1 MAVLARLLPYE
12 GDLPYVFVS
21 YSHRNMDAALQIIT
35 RMVDAGYRVWY
46 DEGIDPGTEWDENIA
61 AHVEGCGY
69 FLALISE
76 EYLASDNCKDELN
89 FARDLDKQRVLV
101 YLEETDL
108 PSGMKMRLSRIQA
121 IHKYTYTDEEAFYA
135 KLFRTRGLHLCLGE
149 AHRPRAA
156 AEPLHPRPS
165 HAQEAPAP
173 KAGILE
179 RLRDVMREPR
189 RPSSSSERSAD
200 PTNHSAAVSWPVDM
214 SKEPELSAML
224 KALNEHPAF
233 TVQNIVHG
241 AAVTRLEIDVE
252 GRMRVQAVTEELQ
265 RMTPDLPIRIDV
277 AAHAPFL
284 TVEVPRQQRF
294 TVSLQEVLESDEMRR
309 SSAPLPIPAGKDID
323 GTAIVCDLTQM
334 PHLLIAGNAAPGMST
349 CLNAMIYSL
358 LMRCDPASM
367 RFIMADSPHGVLHPY
382 DGIPHLLAPV
392 IREPQKTIQ
401 ALRWAVDAMM
411 ERFQLFQHTNVRNID
426 GYNRQATPGELLPRI
441 VIVISELANLMAS
454 SKREAEEYI
463 CRLAQLSRA
472 AGIHLIVATR
482 QPTVNVITGLIKAN
496 IPSRIAFQVDSS
508 VDSRTILDRA
518 GAEKLLGYGD
528 MLYLPYG
535 ETSPLRVQ
543 GCFLH
548 EAQVED
554 FTHELRQYIRP
565 DYNVSLLA
573 ALTPSAEWSEDSAD
587 SSSSNEFSDSDL
599 LIQAAA
605 FAVEDGR
612 ISTSILQRRLRIG
625 YTHAARLMD
634 RLETLGIIGPRDGA
648 KPRLC
653 LITHEEFEAM
663 KAEGVFHHE

>member
-1 MAVLARLLPYE
+1 MARLLPYE

-21 YSHRNMDAALQIIT
+21 YSHRNMDAALQIIS
-35 RMVDAGYRVWY
+35 RMVEAGYRVWY

-69 FLALISE
+69 FLALISD
-76 EYLASDNCKDELN
+76 EYLGSDNCKDELN

-149 AHRPRAA
+149 AP
-156 AEPLHPRPS
+156 
-165 HAQEAPAP
+165 HAQMPVSRPPAAPPPAP
-173 KAGILE
+173 KAEPIQEKPSRASSIFE
-179 RLRDVMREPR
+179 RLRNIMQDPEPR
-189 RPSSSSERSAD
+189 RESLAPRS
-200 PTNHSAAVSWPVDM
+200 PEVDM
-214 SKEPELSAML
+214 RREPQLSAML

-241 AAVTRLEIDVE
+241 AAVTRLEIAVE

-265 RMTPDLPIRIDV
+265 RMAPDLPIRIDV
-277 AAHAPFL
+277 AAHAPVL

-294 TVSLQEVLESDEMRR
+294 TVSLREILESDVMRR
-309 SSAPLPIPAGKDID
+309 SSAPLPIPVGKDID
-323 GTAIVCDLTQM
+323 GTAIVCDLAKM
-334 PHLLIAGNAAPGMST
+334 PHLLIAGNATPGMST
-349 CLNAMIYSL
+349 CLKAMIYSL

-367 RFIMADSPHGVLHPY
+367 RLIMADSPHGMLQPY

-392 IREPQKTIQ
+392 IRDPQQTIQ
-401 ALRWAVDAMM
+401 ALRWATEAMM
-411 ERFQLFQHTNVRNID
+411 ERFQLFQHANVRNID
-426 GYNRQATPGELLPRI
+426 GYNRQASPGQLLPRI
-441 VIVISELANLMAS
+441 VIVISELAVLMAS
-454 SKREAEEYI
+454 CKREAEEYI
-463 CRLAQLSRA
+463 CRLAQLGRA

-482 QPTVNVITGLIKAN
+482 RPSVDVITGLIKAN

-535 ETSPLRVQ
+535 ESSPLRVQ
-543 GCFLH
+543 GCFIDAL
-548 EAQVED
+548 QVDD
-554 FTHELRQYIRP
+554 FTHELRQYLRP

-573 ALTPSAEWSEDSAD
+573 ALTPSAERSEDSAD
-587 SSSSNEFSDSDL
+587 SSSSNEFSDPDL

-625 YTHAARLMD
+625 YARAGRLID
-634 RLETLGIIGPRDGA
+634 RMETLGIIGPRDGA

-653 LITHEEFEAM
+653 RITHEEFEAM

>member
-1 MAVLARLLPYE
+1 MARLLPYE

-21 YSHRNMDAALQIIT
+21 YSHRNMDAALQIIA

-69 FLALISE
+69 FLALISG

-89 FARDLDKQRVLV
+89 YARDLDKQRVLV

-149 AHRPRAA
+149 APRPRAA

-165 HAQEAPAP
+165 HAQEVPAP
-173 KAGILE
+173 KASILE

-200 PTNHSAAVSWPVDM
+200 PANHSAAVSWPVDM

-224 KALNEHPAF
+224 QALEAHPAF
-233 TVQNIVHG
+233 KVQNITHG
-241 AAVTRLEIDVE
+241 AAVTRLEIIAE
-252 GRMRVQAVTEELQ
+252 GSMRMKTAAEELQ
-265 RMTPDLPIRIDV
+265 RMAPDLPIRIDV

-294 TVSLQEVLESDEMRR
+294 TVSCEDGLTEEVQKYSPTM
-309 SSAPLPIPAGKDID
+309 LPMALGQDID
-323 GTAIVCDLTQM
+323 GNPVVCSLSKM

-367 RFIMADSPHGVLHPY
+367 RLIMADSPHGVLHPY

-392 IREPQKTIQ
+392 IRDPQQTIQ
-401 ALRWAVDAMM
+401 ALRWATEAMM
-411 ERFQLFQHTNVRNID
+411 ERFQLFQHANVRNID
-426 GYNRQATPGELLPRI
+426 GYNRQATPGQLLPRI
-441 VIVISELANLMAS
+441 VIVISELADLMAS
-454 SKREAEEYI
+454 CKREAEEYI

-518 GAEKLLGYGD
+518 GAEKLIGYGD

-535 ETSPLRVQ
+535 ESSPLRVQ
-543 GCFLH
+543 GCFIDAL
-548 EAQVED
+548 QVED

-573 ALTPSAEWSEDSAD
+573 ALTPSAEWSEDSAV

-625 YTHAARLMD
+625 YARAGRLID
-634 RLETLGIIGPRDGA
+634 RMETLGIIGPRDGA

-653 LITHEEFEAM
+653 LITHEEFKAM